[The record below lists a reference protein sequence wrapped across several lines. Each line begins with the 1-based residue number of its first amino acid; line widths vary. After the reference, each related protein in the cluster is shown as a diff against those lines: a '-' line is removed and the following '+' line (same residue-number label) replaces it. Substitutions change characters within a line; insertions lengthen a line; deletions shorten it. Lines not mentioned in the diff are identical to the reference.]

1 MRPPREQHKVS
12 GADAAPRVVVARDKR
27 MKIAL
32 YKVARSIGMF
42 RLSRILRRRGTLIL
56 CYHGVWQGKAGYEGG
71 SMFIRP
77 ETFARRM
84 QALRDSGCPVI
95 PLSHAVEALA
105 GSRPLPANAVV
116 VTIDDGW
123 ASTYESMLP
132 ELTRHNFP
140 ATLYC
145 HTGHPGD
152 GSSVLHVLLTY
163 TLAIIANDP
172 LPPDTQKHCH
182 AVMDQELSDADRWA
196 SYLAFCKSLQL
207 DPEALT
213 LNRNFAYMTNEELR
227 MLSQSNVDLQLH
239 THSHTL
245 HDFEPNRIR
254 QEIAD
259 NVAALVSRLGCK
271 EKHLVHFC
279 YPSGMYSESAV
290 ECLRALGMTSGT
302 TCEAGLATP
311 RSDPLLLPR
320 ITDGD
325 QLDDVEF
332 EAELTGFAELM
343 RRGRR
348 LFRLSG

>member
-1 MRPPREQHKVS
+1 MRPLREQHKVT
-12 GADAAPRVVVARDKR
+12 GADAAPRVARDKR

-42 RLSRILRRRGTLIL
+42 GLSRILRRRGALIL
-56 CYHGVWQGKAGYEGG
+56 CYHGAWQAKAAYEGG
-71 SMFIRP
+71 PMFIRP

-84 QALRDSGCPVI
+84 QSLRDSGCPVI

-105 GSRPLPANAVV
+105 GRRPLPANAVV

-132 ELTRHNFP
+132 ELTRHKFP

-152 GSSVLHVLLTY
+152 GSPVLHVLLSY
-163 TLAIIANDP
+163 TLALAANGS
-172 LPPDTQKHCH
+172 LPPETQKHCQE
-182 AVMDQELSDADRWA
+182 AMNQELSDVERWA
-196 SYLAFCKSLQL
+196 SYLAFCKSLRL
-207 DPEALT
+207 DPEAFT
-213 LNRNFAYMTNEELR
+213 SNRNFAYMTNEELR
-227 MLSQSNVDLQLH
+227 RLRQSNVDVQLH

-245 HDFEPNRIR
+245 HDFEPNQIR
-254 QEIAD
+254 REIAD
-259 NVAALVSRLGCK
+259 NIAALVSRLSCE
-271 EKHLVHFC
+271 EKDLAHFC

-290 ECLRALGMTSGT
+290 ECLRALGITSGT
-302 TCEAGLATP
+302 TCDTGLATP
-311 RSDPLLLPR
+311 HNDPLLLPR

-332 EAELTGFAELM
+332 EAELTGFGELM

-348 LFRLSG
+348 LLRRW